1 MVSAL
6 QSPPPSGAAAGQ
18 VSAFGAG
25 ALAEPAG
32 LGAVGRVLGAP
43 VGKVGVA
50 PVVLGRALGVVVLP
64 PDGFAEALEFG
75 VAVPT
80 ADELPL
86 GSVPGVVVSGVSL
99 PELPQ
104 AIRVVQMRA

>member
-1 MVSAL
+1 
-6 QSPPPSGAAAGQ
+6 
-18 VSAFGAG
+18 
-25 ALAEPAG
+25 
-32 LGAVGRVLGAP
+32 
-43 VGKVGVA
+43 
-50 PVVLGRALGVVVLP
+50 VVVLP

>member
-43 VGKVGVA
+43 
-50 PVVLGRALGVVVLP
+50 VVLP